1 LLDGLRVRERER
13 EGLQADLAHFQ
24 GLQRVGPDLDRGQVT
39 TAMRAQLGDWHG
51 ALAGD
56 PVLARQLLRKL
67 FPERLTWSPAPE
79 TDGVRWSYSG
89 KVAYGRL
96 LTGPLNIPTGP
107 VRTPI
112 GRGWHD
118 F

>member
-1 LLDGLRVRERER
+1 
-13 EGLQADLAHFQ
+13 
-24 GLQRVGPDLDRGQVT
+24 
-39 TAMRAQLGDWHG
+39 MRAQLGDWHG

-79 TDGVRWSYSG
+79 TGGVWWSYSG

-96 LTGPLNIPTGP
+96 LTGLLNIPA
-107 VRTPI
+107 
-112 GRGWHD
+112 GRSGRLSDAVGTTCDNRAITMVPPGDPERLCIPWVSRLRAA
-118 F
+118 